1 MDAGDEAATELS
13 RAAKDMA
20 QAFLRFLETSARTTG
35 GKGGLDL
42 AGRAAD
48 FIERMRLEREEAA
61 QAEEDGDD
69 RGRAEGEPD
78 RSGGRLPEHR
88 VMCAADLEEVSWLSR
103 ELAKAGLEHYFD
115 PQDMLDPVAREDA
128 APFDPDEPGSAA
140 PEPGADGLFR
150 IYLPDR
156 EPAVS
161 IHAPF
166 SSKDRVLVSSREG
179 YNLLRDAE
187 PDMIWLIDSFS
198 RHEAEGRTAMGL
210 SCSEAGGSNLLPEV
224 EFDPASADNVRM
236 DFVTVK
242 WDREAAIIADNLAK
256 LGIPFAKEPVGSEM
270 QRFSLHPG
278 HAAAAKQLIDGLSE
292 HVVYMSPKRVANYD
306 ELAEAAAPKR
316 NENDEAGTRKA
327 IVKGVV
333 PDAQAA
339 AIVKEEL
346 RAAGIDYE
354 SYIDKATGDESIVV
368 AARDIDAN
376 RAKLREAASSLPAVK
391 RTAAD
396 RNRPAVGKT
405 RSYAR
410 KEEPGYDFEARET
423 GKPVSDERTARS
435 SARAQQRHA
444 LARERA
450 QRRSK

>member
-48 FIERMRLEREEAA
+48 FIESMRLEREGAA
-61 QAEEDGDD
+61 QAEADGD
-69 RGRAEGEPD
+69 GRAEGGPD
-78 RSGGRLPEHR
+78 GGGRRLPEHR
-88 VMCAADLEEVSWLSR
+88 VMCAADLEELSWLSR
-103 ELAKAGLEHYFD
+103 ELAEAGLEHYFD
-115 PQDMLDPVAREDA
+115 PQGMLDPVAREDA
-128 APFDPDEPGSAA
+128 APFDPGEPGSSA

-156 EPAVS
+156 EPAAS

-179 YNLLRDAE
+179 YNLLQDAE
-187 PDMIWLIDSFS
+187 PDMVWLIDSFS
-198 RHEAEGRTAMGL
+198 RDETEGRAAMGF
-210 SCSEAGGSNLLPEV
+210 SCSEAGGSDLVPEV
-224 EFDPASADNVRM
+224 DFDPSSADNVRM

-242 WDREAAIIADNLAK
+242 WDREADIIEDNLAK
-256 LGIPFAKEPVGSEM
+256 LGIPFAKEPIGSEM

-292 HVVYMSPKRVANYD
+292 HVTFMSPRRVANYD

-316 NENDEAGTRKA
+316 NENGKTGTREA
-327 IVKGVV
+327 FVKGVV

-368 AARDIDAN
+368 AERDIDAN

-396 RNRPAVGKT
+396 RHRHAVGKT

-410 KEEPGYDFEARET
+410 EEGLGYDFEARET
-423 GKPVSDERTARS
+423 GKPVADERMARS

>member
-35 GKGGLDL
+35 GKDGLDL

-48 FIERMRLEREEAA
+48 FIERMRLEREGAA
-61 QAEEDGDD
+61 QAEADGD
-69 RGRAEGEPD
+69 GRAEGGPD
-78 RSGGRLPEHR
+78 GGGRRLPEHR
-88 VMCAADLEEVSWLSR
+88 VMCAADLEELSWLSR
-103 ELAKAGLEHYFD
+103 ELAEAGLEHYFD
-115 PQDMLDPVAREDA
+115 PQGMLDPVAREDA
-128 APFDPDEPGSAA
+128 VPFDPDEPGSAA

-179 YNLLRDAE
+179 YNLLQDAE
-187 PDMIWLIDSFS
+187 PDMVWLIDSFS
-198 RHEAEGRTAMGL
+198 RDETEGRAAMGF
-210 SCSEAGGSNLLPEV
+210 SCSEAGGSDLVPEV
-224 EFDPASADNVRM
+224 DFDPSSADNVRM
-236 DFVTVK
+236 DFLTVK
-242 WDREAAIIADNLAK
+242 WDREADIIEDNLAK
-256 LGIPFAKEPVGSEM
+256 LGIPFAKEPIGSEM

-292 HVVYMSPKRVANYD
+292 HVVYMSPRRVANYD

-316 NENDEAGTRKA
+316 NENGKTGTREA
-327 IVKGVV
+327 FVKGVV

-346 RAAGIDYE
+346 GAVGIDYE

-368 AARDIDAN
+368 AARDINAN

-396 RNRPAVGKT
+396 RHRPAVGKT

-410 KEEPGYDFEARET
+410 EEGLGYDFEARET
-423 GKPVSDERTARS
+423 GKPVADERMARS